1 MSTRT
6 RLGLLGCFVS
16 LAGCATGAAPSSP
29 VPIYVQLL
37 TAPAGA
43 ANSCPASLVIGEFSG
58 NADTGTA
65 ILVDGKL
72 MGVRWPPGYVGR
84 WKEHEIEVLDPTGRI
99 IATTGTRIQLGGG
112 ATGDGIW
119 ETCDG
124 LDLK

>member
-1 MSTRT
+1 VRTPT
-6 RLGLLGCFVS
+6 RLGLLGCLWS
-16 LAGCATGAAPSSP
+16 IAGCTTGAAPPTP
-29 VPIYVQLL
+29 VPIYVHLL
-37 TAPAGA
+37 TPPAGA
-43 ANSCPASLVIGEFSG
+43 AFSCPAGQVTAEFSG

-65 ILVDGKL
+65 IVVDGKV

-112 ATGDGIW
+112 ATADGIW

-124 LDLK
+124 LGVK